1 MVRRDFMTVKGIGKK
16 EGNRLYRDWYDNED
30 GILYYEDPIGKF
42 LIRQVLPIGQDVE
55 LLKRTRNI
63 AARNVWVHSKNGQY
77 MTLDKVLPEDT
88 NDQLLKMIREANPEN
103 NDKGCIGLFV
113 FNSVSKEFIAAL
125 DVEPLDN
132 DCNEGGI
139 TFTFSDNLV
148 VRRRY
153 ELKLKRW
160 VNNLFV
166 ETGLY
171 PGGCSEAIFTGK
183 EYVLVPIP

>member
-1 MVRRDFMTVKGIGKK
+1 MARRDFMTVKGIGKK
-16 EGNRLYRDWYDNED
+16 EGNRLYRDWDDNED
-30 GILYYEDPIGKF
+30 GILYYEDPIGKI
-42 LIRQVLPIGQDVE
+42 LIRQILPIRQDVE
-55 LLKRTRNI
+55 LLKKTRNI
-63 AARNVWVHSKNGQY
+63 AARNVLVHSKDGQY
-77 MTLDKVLPEDT
+77 MTLDKVLPEDDD
-88 NDQLLKMIREANPEN
+88 NQLLKMIREANPEN
-103 NDKGCIGLFV
+103 NSKGCIGLFV

-125 DVEPLDN
+125 DVEPLNN
-132 DCNEGGI
+132 DFNEGGI

-171 PGGCSEAIFTGK
+171 PGGCSEAIFNGK